1 MNLILKKLIKL
12 TNLPYVLKMQQKKR
26 QKILLIYNFE
36 LIVLNNRELK
46 MAK

>member
-26 QKILLIYNFE
+26 QKILSIYNLE

>member
-26 QKILLIYNFE
+26 QKLLSIHNF
-36 LIVLNNRELK
+36 
-46 MAK
+46 

>member
-26 QKILLIYNFE
+26 LKIDVNIQLW
-36 LIVLNNRELK
+36 VDSSK
-46 MAK
+46 QPGAKNG